1 MNRTLPEENS
11 KTIRIRPVCGND
23 AEFLSRLMN
32 CPAVLERLNEVP
44 TSLQDWIDAVRE
56 WSGDDDEDDY
66 IVSLGDTPLGW
77 LGVNGLLADDHS
89 AYLKM
94 AASLPEYQG
103 QGFGTESIRKLLEEL
118 KHRGIRK
125 VILCTDRD
133 NLIAQFCYRKC
144 GFRFAGS
151 LTETMSNGKEVPR
164 VKMEVC
170 LE

>member
-1 MNRTLPEENS
+1 MSITLPEGSSNNV
-11 KTIRIRPVCGND
+11 RIRPVCGND
-23 AEFLSRLMN
+23 AEFLNRLMN

-56 WSGDDDEDDY
+56 WSADDDEEDY
-66 IVSLGDTPLGW
+66 IVSVGDTPAGW
-77 LGVNGLLADDHS
+77 LGVNGLSADDHS

-94 AASLPEYQG
+94 AAFLPEYQG
-103 QGFGTESIRKLLEEL
+103 RGFGTESIRELMEEL

-125 VILCTDRD
+125 VILYTDRD

-144 GFRFAGS
+144 GFRLMDS
-151 LTETMSNGKEVPR
+151 LTEIMSNGKEVPR
-164 VKMEVC
+164 VKMETC